1 MTYQNDRS
9 GSLRRTFM
17 KAAAA
22 TGVAVGAGTAVAT
35 QGDALSTD
43 IELDGDRGGWEGT
56 SPDEISGGTNPTLVL
71 EAGTTYTV
79 TWENGDGEPHNFVIV
94 DEEDERLVSTDI
106 MSSRGETQTV
116 EFEATE
122 EMVAYFCAPHRGSM
136 IGDVEIVGGDEGA
149 DEAEEAEAEEETDGP
164 DIETVVDIS
173 GEPTAENLAV
183 DPDGS
188 LYFSITAGEIRRI
201 TATQTQE
208 TGLSLDDAELVG
220 ELPGDTLGVEVAPD
234 GTSYA
239 AVQSGEE
246 TGVWRLP
253 RDAAGTESDDGGE
266 TDGEDEADA
275 TVATS
280 SHDEFGEI
288 LVDSEGMTL
297 YMFDEDEQD
306 AGESACYDDCEE
318 NWPPLTA
325 EEEPTAGDDIS
336 AELTTFEREDGETQ
350 VAANG
355 WPLYYFAQDEEAGDA
370 NGQGIGDVWWVLDEA
385 GEPVRETDDEAANG
399 DEAEDNEVEGDEAAD
414 AELFAILGVE
424 DEAVPNGIAHDRLRD
439 RLLVTESF
447 GGVVYEIPLDADD
460 PENAAS
466 VWFEDDRLSTEMFGV
481 NGLTITPD
489 DDVFLAV
496 TDDEVDGEEAGRIVR
511 VPVED
516 DGSAGEGET
525 FVEGPEVHGAD
536 GLAYHSLDELLY
548 VAAILQ
554 STVVLVSSDGE
565 TESVATEDDG
575 LVFCSDVAFGTV
587 PGQCNDLFICNF
599 APEQPEESA
608 ILRWSP

>member
-1 MTYQNDRS
+1 
-9 GSLRRTFM
+9 M

-22 TGVAVGAGTAVAT
+22 TGVVVGAGTAVAA

-43 IELDGDRGGWEGT
+43 IKT
-56 SPDEISGGTNPTLVL
+56 I
-71 EAGTTYTV
+71 
-79 TWENGDGEPHNFVIV
+79 
-94 DEEDERLVSTDI
+94 
-106 MSSRGETQTV
+106 
-116 EFEATE
+116 
-122 EMVAYFCAPHRGSM
+122 
-136 IGDVEIVGGDEGA
+136 
-149 DEAEEAEAEEETDGP
+149 
-164 DIETVVDIS
+164 VDIS

-188 LYFSITAGEIRRI
+188 VYFSITAGEVRRI

-208 TGLSLDDAELVG
+208 TGLSLDNAELVG
-220 ELPGDTLGVEVAPD
+220 ELPGDTLGVEVVPD
-234 GTSYA
+234 GTAYA

-246 TGVWRLP
+246 TGVWRVP
-253 RDAAGTESDDGGE
+253 RDAAGAESDDGGE

-306 AGESACYDDCEE
+306 AEESACYDDCEE
-318 NWPPLTA
+318 NWPPLTT
-325 EEEPTAGDDIS
+325 EEEPAAGDDIS

-385 GEPVRETDDEAANG
+385 GEPARETDDEAANG
-399 DEAEDNEVEGDEAAD
+399 DEAEDDEAEEDEEAEVDDDAEDAETDDDELDETAD
-414 AELFAILGVE
+414 AELFAILGIE
-424 DEAVPNGIAHDRLRD
+424 DEVVPNGIAYDRVRD
-439 RLLVTESF
+439 RFLVTESF
-447 GGVVYEIPLDADD
+447 GGVVYEVPLDADD

-496 TDDEVDGEEAGRIVR
+496 TDDEIDGEAAGRILR

-536 GLAYHSLDELLY
+536 GLAYHPLDGDLY

-554 STVVLVSSDGE
+554 SSVIRVSDDGE
-565 TESVATEDDG
+565 SEPVATADDG